1 VCHVTLGSQAH
12 GPDIPPAESASKAA
26 LMGSSWSVAEID
38 QIAAQLY
45 ANPPD
50 RFVPARDEAA
60 AAAKAAGDAAGAR
73 AIAALK
79 KPTVAAWS
87 INLLALR
94 RPDLI
99 DELTDL
105 SQSLSQA
112 QRQLRGDDLRQ
123 LSVRRR
129 TMVDTLVRHVREL
142 AVSAG
147 ATATKLP
154 LGEVEATFNAALAE
168 PAVAAQVRSGR
179 LLKTTSYAGF
189 GALPTLT
196 DPTAAMPAAGSR
208 PSSTKSADSQAPS
221 RSSAASSQAA
231 PSTAAKSSRT
241 GGRVVRAA
249 RSAADDEP
257 ADTKAS
263 RRAASAGAA
272 PGRAASG
279 RAESEKAASGK
290 AASERAEEIKALRG
304 TVNAAHQDEARASAA
319 LDEAVTAEQRAAKE
333 LADLEKTLTDLRRR
347 RDDVREELTGL
358 RLARG
363 TAQRA
368 RDAAERKLAQAQAVL
383 SARSSPD
390 AAE

>member
-1 VCHVTLGSQAH
+1 
-12 GPDIPPAESASKAA
+12 
-26 LMGSSWSVAEID
+26 MGSSWSVAEID

-60 AAAKAAGDAAGAR
+60 AAAKTAGDAAGAR

-196 DPTAAMPAAGSR
+196 DPTAAMPATGSR

-221 RSSAASSQAA
+221 RSSVAGSQAA

-263 RRAASAGAA
+263 RRAA

-279 RAESEKAASGK
+279 RAESGKAASGK
-290 AASERAEEIKALRG
+290 VASERAEEIKALRG

-358 RLARG
+358 RLARS